1 MFLIR
6 SARNAYRAPHALLSY
21 SKVSSKVS
29 DKDHEGRWNKRKK
42 MILPSFVDL
51 SPPTV
56 EEAVDNILYNNP
68 ISPPTKVKKHT
79 VFYFSKIIVELSGI

>member
-1 MFLIR
+1 
-6 SARNAYRAPHALLSY
+6 
-21 SKVSSKVS
+21 
-29 DKDHEGRWNKRKK
+29 